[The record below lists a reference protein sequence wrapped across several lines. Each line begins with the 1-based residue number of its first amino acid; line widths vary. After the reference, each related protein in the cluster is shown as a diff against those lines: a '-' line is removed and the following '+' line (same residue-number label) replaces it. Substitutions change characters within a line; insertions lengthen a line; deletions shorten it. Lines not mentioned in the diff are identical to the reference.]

1 MVFVPKTS
9 FAWRA
14 YRRLV
19 RTHIDFF
26 SAETPLPKA
35 DILKLYGLS
44 APFPDA
50 ENQSCPTIVIDLSP
64 PEDAL
69 WNGVDAKSRKVIR
82 QAGREGITVD
92 HLREVSEEEWN
103 RFQAA
108 YNKLRSR
115 KSATDA
121 LGVGQIGELMA
132 RGMLVM
138 SVCRDAEG
146 NCLSWHTYVCHNGH
160 VRLLNTVSA
169 IDPARDTQ
177 WNNMVGR
184 AHRLH
189 HWKDMLFFK
198 QEGAQTYDLGG
209 VYRGS
214 EDKEQL
220 NIARFKSSFG
230 GEPSETYSAVLP
242 LSSKGRFALS
252 LLAKIGA
259 EARVGDPSAGSRE
272 R

>member
-9 FAWRA
+9 FAWRT

-26 SAETPLPKA
+26 SPEAPLPKA
-35 DILKLYGLS
+35 DILKLYGLP
-44 APFPDA
+44 APFPA
-50 ENQSCPTIVIDLSP
+50 TANQNCPTIVIDLSL
-64 PEDAL
+64 PEDTL
-69 WNGVDAKSRKVIR
+69 WNAVDPKSRKVIR
-82 QAGREGITVD
+82 QATREGITVD
-92 HLREVSEEEWN
+92 HFREVSAEEWDA
-103 RFQAA
+103 FQSA
-108 YNKLRSR
+108 YNNLRSR
-115 KSATDA
+115 KSAADA

-132 RGMLVM
+132 RGLFEM
-138 SVCRDAEG
+138 SVSRDAQG
-146 NCLSWHTYVCHNGH
+146 NRLSWHTYVRRNGH
-160 VRLLNTVSA
+160 VRLLNTVSG

-198 QEGAQTYDLGG
+198 QEGARTYDLGG
-209 VYRGS
+209 VYRGA

-242 LSSKGRFALS
+242 LTGKGRLALS
-252 LLAKIGA
+252 LLATIGA
-259 EARVGDPSAGSRE
+259 EARVGGPSTGSRE